1 MNEKR
6 ETKIRRNKRRKKKIS
21 IFMSSSFHS
30 LSFLVPKMQ
39 STDRQDRVGRKGMR
53 VCLRLRL
60 SEAGEK
66 GITNSFPNG
75 ARLRFL
81 FLI

>member
-1 MNEKR
+1 
-6 ETKIRRNKRRKKKIS
+6 
-21 IFMSSSFHS
+21 MSSSFHS